1 MRLRTTYRL
10 MAALLAICL
19 TAALLPLPAHAAGT
33 THSVSNSEELLQAVM
48 NAGPGDVIQL
58 SQSFGLQ
65 ASSGKEDPWIIDKNV
80 IIRGSQGIELS
91 LRRSGIILGA
101 DVVFEDI
108 AFNFTTSTRNAIIAN
123 GHTLTLNNVKTADN
137 AYSFNLFCG
146 GLLTSSYESFDLP
159 ETGND
164 GQIII
169 NGKTNLQ
176 GSSNACGDGNIYA
189 GNLCM
194 GNMGGEGAT
203 DDSGPNQF
211 NGNAS
216 ITINA
221 DKDSNLG
228 SIYACG
234 AKQYAPNPGQPGK
247 RTDADAS
254 KYTVTGTVTI
264 TGNNRLPD
272 VEGGG
277 SSATNVVYRGDGNP
291 SESTF
296 VGISSLSVE
305 TGNLALTVNSQ
316 FENNGNLSVAS
327 GAKLD
332 LTKADGMNL
341 NIGNFSGNGG
351 FLFLNQD
358 QTLKITGQVT
368 GTTKVAIG
376 GTNHDN
382 TQSSKLPSIGYTYI
396 VAPKSN
402 NDSFELLPYST
413 QPNMTL
419 VRDSKGNWTASSNG
433 PGGDI
438 NPKMDSIS
446 LGKNS
451 EVVPNGTTK
460 VILPLNVT
468 PDDFWIKNVDLDIY
482 VDGGL
487 SRIDVDSEGYHSY
500 TSSGY
505 DLFMTVDPDGNALF
519 ISGFTDTGAIVGG
532 PYEIQIEVPAKNS
545 STGQKLKTGTFTLTV
560 EGGTPP
566 GPGTPTSIP
575 VPTANTGLR
584 WTGAEQVGVNE
595 GQAHK

>member
-1 MRLRTTYRL
+1 
-10 MAALLAICL
+10 MAALLALCL
-19 TAALLPLPAHAAGT
+19 TAALLPLPAHAAGGERT
-33 THSVSNSEELLQAVM
+33 VNSGQELLDAI
-48 NAGPGDVIQL
+48 NAATDGDIIKLGCDFVLGAENSGTEPWAINKSVTIQGNSHIL
-58 SQSFGLQ
+58 TL
-65 ASSGKEDPWIIDKNV
+65 W
-80 IIRGSQGIELS
+80 RG
-91 LRRSGIILGA
+91 GIILGA
-101 DVVFEDI
+101 DVKFENI
-108 AFNFTTSTRNAIIAN
+108 VLHFASSTRNAIIAN
-123 GHTLTLNNVKTADN
+123 GYTLTLDTVRANSTAH
-137 AYSFNLFCG
+137 SFNLFCG
-146 GLLTSSYESFDLP
+146 GLIKNSYESFTP
-159 ETGND
+159 PKTGSD

-176 GSSNACGDGNIYA
+176 GNPNVCGDGNIYA

-211 NGNAS
+211 EGNAS

-234 AKQYAPNPGQPGK
+234 AKQYAPAPGQPGK
-247 RTDADAS
+247 RTEPNDRD
-254 KYTVTGTVTI
+254 YTVTGTVTI

-277 SSATNVVYRGDGNP
+277 SSATDVVYRGDGNP

-305 TGNLALTVNSQ
+305 TGNLALTASSQ

-332 LTKADGMNL
+332 LTKADGRNL
-341 NIGNFSGNGG
+341 NVGNFSGNGG

-376 GTNHDN
+376 GTNYND
-382 TQSSKLPSIGYTYI
+382 TLSSSSANVGQTYI
-396 VAPKSN
+396 SAPNSTDSN
-402 NDSFELLPYST
+402 FELLPHSS

-419 VRDSKGNWTASSNG
+419 VRDSSGNWTASSNG

-451 EVVPNGTTK
+451 EAVPNGTTK

-468 PDDFWIKNVDLDIY
+468 PDDFWIEDVDLEIY
-482 VDGGL
+482 VDGSL
-487 SRIDVDSEGYHSY
+487 SRIGADSEGYHTY

-505 DLFMTVDPDGNALF
+505 DLFMTVDPEGNALF

-532 PYEIQIEVPAKNS
+532 PYEIRIEVPAKNS
-545 STGQKLKTGTFTLTV
+545 STGQKLKT
-560 EGGTPP
+560 
-566 GPGTPTSIP
+566 
-575 VPTANTGLR
+575 
-584 WTGAEQVGVNE
+584 
-595 GQAHK
+595 

>member
-194 GNMGGEGAT
+194 VNMGGEGAT

-296 VGISSLSVE
+296 TGISSLSVE

-316 FENNGNLSVAS
+316 FEDNGNLSVAS

-332 LTKADGMNL
+332 LTKADGRHL
-341 NIGNFSGNGG
+341 NVGNFSGNGG
-351 FLFLNQD
+351 FMFLNQN
-358 QTLKITGQVT
+358 QTLNITGQVT

-376 GTNHDN
+376 GTNYDN
-382 TQSSKLPSIGYTYI
+382 TLSSSSANVGQTYI
-396 VAPKSN
+396 SAPNSTDSN
-402 NDSFELLPYST
+402 FEFLPHST

-419 VRDSKGNWTASSNG
+419 VRNSNGNWTASQDGTS
-433 PGGDI
+433 GGD
-438 NPKMDSIS
+438 
-446 LGKNS
+446 
-451 EVVPNGTTK
+451 K
-460 VILPLNVT
+460 VIVERFSFDSSIVT
-468 PDDFWIKNVDLDIY
+468 APSGVDEL
-482 VDGGL
+482 
-487 SRIDVDSEGYHSY
+487 
-500 TSSGY
+500 
-505 DLFMTVDPDGNALF
+505 
-519 ISGFTDTGAIVGG
+519 
-532 PYEIQIEVPAKNS
+532 
-545 STGQKLKTGTFTLTV
+545 
-560 EGGTPP
+560 
-566 GPGTPTSIP
+566 
-575 VPTANTGLR
+575 
-584 WTGAEQVGVNE
+584 
-595 GQAHK
+595 

>member
-1 MRLRTTYRL
+1 ML
-10 MAALLAICL
+10 
-19 TAALLPLPAHAAGT
+19 
-33 THSVSNSEELLQAVM
+33 
-48 NAGPGDVIQL
+48 
-58 SQSFGLQ
+58 F
-65 ASSGKEDPWIIDKNV
+65 
-80 IIRGSQGIELS
+80 
-91 LRRSGIILGA
+91 RS
-101 DVVFEDI
+101 
-108 AFNFTTSTRNAIIAN
+108 

-203 DDSGPNQF
+203 DDSRPNQF

-296 VGISSLSVE
+296 TGISSLSVE
-305 TGNLALTVNSQ
+305 TGSLALTVNSQ
-316 FENNGNLSVAS
+316 FEDNGNLSVAS

-332 LTKADGMNL
+332 LTKADGRHL
-341 NIGNFSGNGG
+341 NVGNFSGNGG
-351 FLFLNQD
+351 FMFLNQN
-358 QTLKITGQVT
+358 QTLNITGQVT

-376 GTNHDN
+376 GTNYDN
-382 TQSSKLPSIGYTYI
+382 TLSSSSANVGQTYI
-396 VAPKSN
+396 SAPNSTDSN
-402 NDSFELLPYST
+402 FEFLPHST

-419 VRDSKGNWTASSNG
+419 VRNSNGNWTASQDGTS
-433 PGGDI
+433 GGD
-438 NPKMDSIS
+438 
-446 LGKNS
+446 
-451 EVVPNGTTK
+451 K
-460 VILPLNVT
+460 VIVESFSFDSSIVTAPSGVDELEIPLTANYAANSAS
-468 PDDFWIKNVDLDIY
+468 PAYLDFIPLY
-482 VDGGL
+482 
-487 SRIDVDSEGYHSY
+487 IDVNGRTASRAESDGAYIYTCSD
-500 TSSGY
+500 TSSGAKLSLQVSGDVLGIWDEVNGY
-505 DLFMTVDPDGNALF
+505 IPNGEYRIDLK
-519 ISGFTDTGAIVGG
+519 
-532 PYEIQIEVPAKNS
+532 VPKEYTAA
-545 STGQKLKTGTFTLTV
+545 GKLLIATTTLTV

-566 GPGTPTSIP
+566 DPGAPTSIP

-584 WTGAEQVGVNE
+584 WTEIGR
-595 GQAHK
+595 AHV